1 MRYTRYDE
9 TPVPE
14 SEAILAGPMASAE
27 RRGTLLVLLS
37 AGAYGTMPI
46 LARFAYAEGV
56 SVAALLAYR
65 FLFATALFAL
75 LRRPGAPG
83 LPLRKRLVLW
93 GLGAVFVGNSLCYF
107 LALERVPVSVMTLLL
122 YTYPVLVTLLSALL
136 GLDPLTPRN
145 LGAAFLAF
153 GGAALTA
160 GSVAAVDALGVVLAL
175 STAVIYSVYM
185 VLAVRFARDVSSEQ
199 AARHVAQ
206 VALVVY
212 ASWAAQRGELLL
224 RTTPLAW
231 AALLVIGVVCTV
243 LALRGFLAGLALVG
257 PARAAVLSSSEL
269 LVAVV
274 LAVAFL
280 GERPGG
286 RLLLG
291 GSLIVAAVA
300 LQRPAL
306 R

>member
-1 MRYTRYDE
+1 
-9 TPVPE
+9 
-14 SEAILAGPMASAE
+14 
-27 RRGTLLVLLS
+27 
-37 AGAYGTMPI
+37 
-46 LARFAYAEGV
+46 
-56 SVAALLAYR
+56 
-65 FLFATALFAL
+65 
-75 LRRPGAPG
+75 
-83 LPLRKRLVLW
+83 
-93 GLGAVFVGNSLCYF
+93 
-107 LALERVPVSVMTLLL
+107 VMTLLL

-145 LGAAFLAF
+145 LGAAVLAF
-153 GGAALTA
+153 SGGALTA
-160 GSVAAVDALGVVLAL
+160 GSVAAADALGVLLAL
-175 STAVIYSVYM
+175 ATAVIYSVYM
-185 VLAVRFARDVSSEQ
+185 VLASRFARDVSSEQ

-206 VALVVY
+206 VALVAY
-212 ASWAAQRGELLL
+212 ASWAAERGELLL
-224 RTTPLAW
+224 RATPLAW

-243 LALRGFLAGLALVG
+243 LALRGFLAGLAIVG

-269 LVAVV
+269 VVAVV

-291 GSLIVAAVA
+291 GSLIVAAVV

>member
-1 MRYTRYDE
+1 MRLRRYDE
-9 TPVPE
+9 
-14 SEAILAGPMASAE
+14 IGPE

-37 AGAYGTMPI
+37 AAAYGTMPI

-56 SVAALLAYR
+56 PVAALLAYR

-75 LRRPGAPG
+75 LRRPKTPG

-107 LALERVPVSVMTLLL
+107 LALERVPVSLMTLLL
-122 YTYPVLVTLLSALL
+122 YTYPVLVTLISALF

-145 LGAAFLAF
+145 LGAAALAF
-153 GGAALTA
+153 SGGAVTA
-160 GSVAAVDALGVVLAL
+160 GSLAGADARGVALAL
-175 STAVIYSVYM
+175 SAAAIYSLYM
-185 VLAVRFARDVSSEQ
+185 VLAGRFARDVSSEQ

-206 VALVVY
+206 VALVAY
-212 ASWAAQRGELLL
+212 ASWAAARNELLL
-224 RTTPLAW
+224 HTTPAAW
-231 AALLVIGVVCTV
+231 AALLAIGAVCTV

-257 PARAAVLSSSEL
+257 PARAAVLSSFEIV
-269 LVAVV
+269 VAVA

-280 GERPGG
+280 GERPSG

-291 GSLIVAAVA
+291 GVLIVAAVA